1 MQLTPR
7 LLLAA
12 QLCAGARQV
21 IDVGCDHG
29 YLPIYLVQHGAERAC
44 ASDIRPGPLASAREN
59 IEKYGLADRIRPVLC
74 PGLEAFGPEDADT
87 VVICGMGGEMIA
99 DILAA
104 APWTADGKHALV
116 LQPMTNAPKLRAF
129 LAGHGYTVEAEALA
143 QEGRHLY
150 CVLRARGGTPPM
162 GAAQHWIF
170 TEKMIADL
178 LFPAYLQ
185 REMTRLRRVVDG
197 KRLAGQDAGEEK
209 KNFANTEG
217 VRRCHLTV

>member
-12 QLCAGARQV
+12 QLCAGAQRV

-29 YLPIYLVQHGAERAC
+29 YLPIYLVQHGIRQAY

-59 IEKYGLADRIRPVLC
+59 IEKYGLEQQIRPILC

-87 VVICGMGGEMIA
+87 VMICGMGGEMIA

-104 APWTADGKHALV
+104 APWTADGKHTLV

-129 LAGHGYTVEAEALA
+129 LAEHGYTVEAEALA
-143 QEGRHLY
+143 KEGRHLY
-150 CVLRARGGTPPM
+150 CVLRARGGMPPM
-162 GAAQHWIF
+162 GREQHWIF
-170 TEKMIADL
+170 TEKMLADP
-178 LFPAYLQ
+178 LFPDYLQ
-185 REMTRLRRVVDG
+185 REMTRLQRVVEG
-197 KRLAGQDAGEEK
+197 KRLAGQDAGEEEQILQTLK
-209 KNFANTEG
+209 EYVDAT
-217 VRRCHLTV
+217 